1 MGNLGETKGKPKGH
15 LRHKENL
22 RKPKV
27 DIEGTPKGN
36 LRDTSRKHQGNLRE
50 T

>member
-1 MGNLGETKGKPKGH
+1 MEAFGKLRETRDTQGTRKTYG
-15 LRHKENL
+15 
-22 RKPKV
+22 KPKV

-36 LRDTSRKHQGNLRE
+36 LRDTSRTHPGNLRE